1 MPVSGPRM
9 ARMLEVR
16 NLNVWYGVTEV
27 LRDVSLD
34 VPEGK
39 IVALLGGNGSGK
51 TTILNTLSGLLEP
64 RAGAIV
70 FDGQDVAGFP
80 SDRMVKAGIVQV
92 PQGRE
97 VFATM
102 SVQQNLELGAAT
114 RHDKAGIRADLART
128 YELFPHLAERR
139 SRRAGSL
146 SGGEQQQVAIGRAL
160 MARPKLLLMDEP
172 SVGLSPIIVDSV
184 IETVKELHARGL
196 TILIVEQN
204 VGVAAAV
211 AEEAFVLKD
220 GEIAFSGDAPSLI
233 NNPEVLSSY
242 LGR

>member
-1 MPVSGPRM
+1 
-9 ARMLEVR
+9 MLEVR

-27 LRDVSLD
+27 LRDVSFE
-34 VPEGK
+34 VATGR

-51 TTILNTLSGLLEP
+51 TTILNTLSGLLRP
-64 RAGAIV
+64 RAGSIL
-70 FDGQDVAGFP
+70 FDGSDVAGNP
-80 SDRMVKAGIVQV
+80 SDRMVKSGIVQV

-102 SVQQNLELGAAT
+102 TVNENLELGAAT
-114 RHDKAGIRADLART
+114 RHDKAQIRTDLVAV
-128 YELFPHLAERR
+128 YDLFPHLKERR
-139 SRRAGSL
+139 SRRAGAL

-160 MARPKLLLMDEP
+160 MARPRLLLMDEP

-184 IETVKELHARGL
+184 IETVRTLHARGL

-211 AEEAFVLKD
+211 AQDAYVLKD
-220 GEIAFSGDAPSLI
+220 GAIAFKGDAPSLI